1 MISIDQLVCQSI
13 NPFDPATFKPG
24 NFWYEQPD
32 LGLEVDSIHQEAI
45 DQVRDVVS
53 QVMTDHQTRTLL
65 LMGDSG
71 SGKSYLLGRIKR
83 TLNDQ
88 ASFVYIDPFPDSGA
102 IWRHILRYT
111 VDGLIQTP
119 DIVSPDASQ
128 TKSKAKSPS
137 KSKSK
142 SKKKPESQLLRW
154 LKQLSV
160 LDSKDV
166 NKWGKTKRQRVIQ
179 KLKEAYPTGIYN
191 PTEFFG
197 ALYDLLDPDRYTIA
211 CEWLRGDDVDE
222 ESLAALQVKEAIA
235 TEDVAQKIVANFG
248 RLAADTQPIILC
260 FDQLDNIAR
269 NGKGQIDLQA
279 LFDVNSAI
287 HNQRLKNFLVVIS
300 IITSTW
306 QQQSRRVQAADRA
319 RIDHSVTLRRI
330 SLDQAEAL
338 WAYRLAP
345 LHAEADPTPESAI
358 APLLRS
364 DLDCKFPGGKT
375 LPRNVLELGRRQ
387 FQASKTGVADTLGLD
402 GTGILSVRAD
412 SFTSTL
418 ANAQTL
424 GKTEQVAA
432 FRLLWRKELAQTQE
446 RITRLRQLAAPD
458 LILMLQEMLAV
469 IKIEDVRSRLLPS
482 QTYTSH
488 SLSYQP
494 RPADNL
500 PARARIGVVWNDDP
514 NMTTFY
520 HVMNACRRVTSIGL
534 CHTLY
539 LVRSSHIGRRG
550 RKSHTLFNE
559 IFDGN
564 PHQRIRVDLLSVQY
578 LATYHSL
585 VNAAHAQELMVA
597 GTVIDLE
604 GLESLMRKA
613 RIPRNCRL
621 LQDLGLVW
629 GRERR
634 SRTVSE
640 GESSQFED
648 ELDPIRLSKELD
660 PIKEFLLDLI
670 TTHQILGVATL
681 IDTGSRE
688 FPQVPP
694 DQWYTLVT
702 ELCKGKRV
710 KLLDPNA
717 KFEAQLICVAN

>member
-137 KSKSK
+137 KSKSQ

-154 LKQLSV
+154 LKHLSV

-358 APLLRS
+358 APFLRS
-364 DLDCKFPGGKT
+364 DLDRQFPGGKT

-387 FQASKTGVADTLGLD
+387 FQESKTGVADTLGLD
-402 GTGILSVRAD
+402 GTGVLSVRAAP
-412 SFTSTL
+412 FTSTS
-418 ANAQTL
+418 AQAQTL
-424 GKTEQVAA
+424 GKAEQVAA
-432 FRLLWRKELAQTQE
+432 FRLLWRQELAQTQE

-494 RPADNL
+494 RPADHL

-539 LVRSSHIGRRG
+539 LIRSSHIGRRG

-585 VNAAHAQELMVA
+585 VNAAHAKELMVA
-597 GTVIDLE
+597 GTVLDLE

-634 SRTVSE
+634 SHTVSE
-640 GESSQFED
+640 GELLQFSD
-648 ELDPIRLSKELD
+648 NLDPIRLSKELD

-670 TTHQILGVATL
+670 TTHRILGVATL
-681 IDTGSRE
+681 IDTGARE

-694 DQWYTLVT
+694 DQWYKLVT
-702 ELCKGKRV
+702 ELCQGKQV

-717 KFEAQLICVAN
+717 KFEAQLICVAT